1 MSSTRCFEIK
11 EEKEKR
17 DTGHCNEMQVLEENM
32 SKRRVGGRESQEDA
46 EGTNFKETSHEM
58 IPHIEVEE
66 EEVVCCKTS
75 GVSSK
80 TKYAAASF
88 LPHPTH
94 RKRREQSSFC
104 GGWWP
109 LPPPALTHRK
119 RRTHPPWRVGLPAW
133 WAESNFPRVSNLAFF
148 PSHLML

>member
-17 DTGHCNEMQVLEENM
+17 DTGHCKEMQVLEENM

-109 LPPPALTHRK
+109 HPPPALTHRK

-133 WAESNFPRVSNLAFF
+133 WAESNFPTAKN
-148 PSHLML
+148 

>member
-1 MSSTRCFEIK
+1 
-11 EEKEKR
+11 
-17 DTGHCNEMQVLEENM
+17 MQVLEENM

-88 LPHPTH
+88 LPHSPTAKGGPTLH
-94 RKRREQSSFC
+94 
-104 GGWWP
+104 GGWAYLHGGQSP
-109 LPPPALTHRK
+109 ISPQLKTNVLPPPAVFSCGNRNDLN
-119 RRTHPPWRVGLPAW
+119 RTL
-133 WAESNFPRVSNLAFF
+133 L
-148 PSHLML
+148 

>member
-1 MSSTRCFEIK
+1 
-11 EEKEKR
+11 
-17 DTGHCNEMQVLEENM
+17 M

-94 RKRREQSSFC
+94 RKRR
-104 GGWWP
+104 
-109 LPPPALTHRK
+109 
-119 RRTHPPWRVGLPAW
+119 THPPWRVGLPAW
-133 WAESNFPRVSNLAFF
+133 WAVSNFPRVSNLAFF
-148 PSHLML
+148 ASHLML

>member
-1 MSSTRCFEIK
+1 
-11 EEKEKR
+11 
-17 DTGHCNEMQVLEENM
+17 MQVLEENM

-66 EEVVCCKTS
+66 EVVCCKTS

-88 LPHPTH
+88 LPHSPTAEGGPTLH
-94 RKRREQSSFC
+94 
-104 GGWWP
+104 GGWASVHGGQSP
-109 LPPPALTHRK
+109 ISL
-119 RRTHPPWRVGLPAW
+119 
-133 WAESNFPRVSNLAFF
+133 EYQI
-148 PSHLML
+148 

>member
-1 MSSTRCFEIK
+1 
-11 EEKEKR
+11 
-17 DTGHCNEMQVLEENM
+17 M

-80 TKYAAASF
+80 NHSSYKSI
-88 LPHPTH
+88 
-94 RKRREQSSFC
+94 KRM
-104 GGWWP
+104 GGG
-109 LPPPALTHRK
+109 A
-119 RRTHPPWRVGLPAW
+119 GLI
-133 WAESNFPRVSNLAFF
+133 L
-148 PSHLML
+148 